1 MSANSVVKSVFKK
14 SGTSI
19 SASVSGDKLVHEAG
33 GIEADISAVAKGD
46 ILAGS
51 GTGAIGII
59 AASGKSDGDVLT
71 LQADGTVDYEAAAGG
86 GGGISHD
93 GSTAD
98 GVLTYKDADEAT
110 VEANLTYDGTDLS
123 MFKDS
128 ENTEF
133 IISAYHDTE
142 ATTPQITLRKGD
154 NTQASPALVDDDA
167 VLGTISFQGYDGD
180 SWAQGA
186 KIEARAEGTP
196 ASDDM
201 ASELTFWT
209 TPDSSQTAAQRMTIG
224 QDGNVGIGTAA
235 PAGNLHIYN
244 ASSGATANA
253 SINQLVIENDDSVGI
268 SILSPN
274 TSAGYIA
281 FADPQDDIAGGI
293 LYDHDANDFKILG
306 KGDTS
311 VMMTIDSAGNVGIG
325 TDNPSTTL
333 DINSASHNVTQ
344 FALSVDGGQLLEMG
358 TEGSS
363 SYSWIKAAHSS
374 YSLSLGG
381 GDSVGHLVINT
392 SGVISGDFNDT
403 SDVALKE
410 NIQTISSG
418 LSIVNTLNPITFDWK
433 DESKGS
439 NSGFIAQEVEEVLP
453 NDVSGEDFDISVEDS
468 SIGKSINVTG
478 IVAHLTKA
486 VQELS
491 AKVEALENA

>member
-1 MSANSVVKSVFKK
+1 MSANSVTKSVFKK

-224 QDGNVGIGTAA
+224 QDGKVSIGDNATIIRSHFEVASSA
-235 PAGNLHIYN
+235 DTLLYACTSENTNDDADGEIAETKSIYPSGTTSTSHN
-244 ASSGATANA
+244 ASALYKLWVRGQASNDTYSSGWISCFKTTDSTSTRNAT
-253 SINQLVIENDDSVGI
+253 LTDWR
-268 SILSPN
+268 
-274 TSAGYIA
+274 IA
-281 FADPQDDIAGGI
+281 PKVSGGDPVEK
-293 LYDHDANDFKILG
+293 FRV
-306 KGDTS
+306 S
-311 VMMTIDSAGNVGIG
+311 
-325 TDNPSTTL
+325 
-333 DINSASHNVTQ
+333 
-344 FALSVDGGQLLEMG
+344 
-358 TEGSS
+358 
-363 SYSWIKAAHSS
+363 
-374 YSLSLGG
+374 GG
-381 GDSVGHLVINT
+381 GDTYTNDGSVSSL
-392 SGVISGDFNDT
+392 
-403 SDVALKE
+403 SDVRVKK
-410 NIQTISSG
+410 NIEDLTDG
-418 LSIVNTLNPITFDWK
+418 LDIVNQLRPRTFEYNGKASLSAED
-433 DESKGS
+433 GVTRY
-439 NSGFIAQEVEEVLP
+439 GFIADEVLECAP
-453 NDVSGEDFDISVEDS
+453 QYVELRREEIGDEGVDEEGKLINGTWVEDFKTLS
-468 SIGKSINVTG
+468 TG
-478 IVAHLTKA
+478 RLIPMLVNAI
-486 VQELS
+486 QELS

>member
-1 MSANSVVKSVFKK
+1 MALYVG
-14 SGTSI
+14 GTAI
-19 SASVSGDKLVHEAG
+19 GATATEINNALDGMAQ
-33 GIEADISAVAKGD
+33 GD
-46 ILAGS
+46 IVYASSADTPAQLTK
-51 GTGAIGII
+51 GT
-59 AASGKSDGDVLT
+59 DDYVLT
-71 LQADGTVDYEAAAGG
+71 MNGNVPNWEAAGG
-86 GGGISHD
+86 ANFD
-93 GSTAD
+93 TAITIND
-98 GVLTYKDADEAT
+98 SQGDNDFRVEGDNEEYLLFCDAS
-110 VEANLTYDGTDLS
+110 TDL
-123 MFKDS
+123 
-128 ENTEF
+128 
-133 IISAYHDTE
+133 
-142 ATTPQITLRKGD
+142 
-154 NTQASPALVDDDA
+154 
-167 VLGTISFQGYDGD
+167 
-180 SWAQGA
+180 
-186 KIEARAEGTP
+186 
-196 ASDDM
+196 
-201 ASELTFWT
+201 
-209 TPDSSQTAAQRMTIG
+209 
-224 QDGNVGIGTAA
+224 VGIGTAA

-381 GDSVGHLVINT
+381 GDSVGHLVIDS